1 MAVNFHR
8 VQRTYS
14 LLLNIMTFC
23 CSSTCVVW
31 RYRKY
36 YCLEDTRLYCSFTH
50 RRHEHPFYRTYESLS
65 TFCWYKTQK
74 WNYRNFLIL
83 SFFGR
88 YLYRRRKT
96 NTWLWTEQYFRG
108 QEWADSHCWICCFMV
123 SLTDQQL
130 LDTAYC
136 SLSGS
141 PLWGCPFI
149 QRGTNAQ
156 CSQRAARDEMKG
168 RKTHAQT
175 IHAMDTATVGSC
187 ADCNVFCVVTC
198 ADQSRCW
205 ACNNSVSY
213 HDATRPWFRLF
224 LASLIKEHV

>member
-31 RYRKY
+31 RCRKY
-36 YCLEDTRLYCSFTH
+36 YCLEDMHLNCSFPH
-50 RRHEHPFYRTYESLS
+50 RHHEHPFYRPYESLS

-108 QEWADSHCWICCFMV
+108 QEWADSHCWMCCFMV
-123 SLTDQQL
+123 SLTDLLL

-136 SLSGS
+136 SLLGF

-149 QRGTNAQ
+149 QSAHTLNALNVPHGMKWKEGRLMLKR
-156 CSQRAARDEMKG
+156 CLRWILPMVVLVLIAMYFVLSPVVASHAAGPAITPSHITMPHGPDFDFFWR
-168 RKTHAQT
+168 H
-175 IHAMDTATVGSC
+175 
-187 ADCNVFCVVTC
+187 
-198 ADQSRCW
+198 W
-205 ACNNSVSY
+205 
-213 HDATRPWFRLF
+213 
-224 LASLIKEHV
+224 